1 MMRTLLLVSAL
12 VSMAAFASEMAMK
25 RNFRILDELNGQTFS
40 YVGCDN
46 DDPNAPA
53 YCKDLYG
60 YICSVRKMNNGLAS
74 LDRDLTNSHWRNLP
88 ANTSPSEFNRMVEA
102 THGVS
107 EESVFRITGVMR
119 DEIRNTLS
127 DAKTA
132 LKQFITSTPLIEE
145 PSKSAMAAA
154 VDNVNLRYGKEYVD
168 RVVAHAK
175 TQNPGVPE
183 ERIRYQANQ
192 MYMAA
197 CGANGLEVNAFF
209 EGGSIVLC
217 PGLMISMKDYNANKT
232 EMLAALRFTL
242 GHEIGH
248 AIDTDSFGPVYTRMK
263 GCYETVSG
271 NRNIWQGE
279 MAAEITA
286 DYWGAIALTSN
297 YVRNTSKLN
306 PTQPDVNARIVA
318 LSVDGFC
325 TTPPSSGQPHPEGSF
340 RVNQSIGKHPYV
352 ARALNCEPAGP
363 ESPYCSL
370 MGAYSP

>member
-1 MMRTLLLVSAL
+1 MRMILLISAL
-12 VSMAAFASEMAMK
+12 ISMTASAGEMAMK
-25 RNFRILDELNGQTFS
+25 RNFQILDELNGQTFS
-40 YVGCDN
+40 YVGCSN

-60 YICSVRKMNNGLAS
+60 YICSVQKKNNGLSA
-74 LDRDLTNSHWRNLP
+74 LDRDLTSSYWRNLTSNTTP
-88 ANTSPSEFNRMVEA
+88 AQFNRMVEA
-102 THGVS
+102 THGIS
-107 EESVFRITGVMR
+107 EESVYKVAGIMR

-132 LKQFITSTPLIEE
+132 LKQFITSTPLIDSG
-145 PSKSAMAAA
+145 SKAAMAAA
-154 VDNVNLRYGKEYVD
+154 IDNVNLRYGKEYVD
-168 RVVAHAK
+168 SVVAHAK

-183 ERIRYQANQ
+183 ENIRAHANK
-192 MYMAA
+192 MYLAA
-197 CGANGLEVNAFF
+197 CGSNGLEVNAFY

-217 PGLMISMKDYNANKT
+217 PGIMISMKDYDANKT

-242 GHEIGH
+242 GHEMGH
-248 AIDTDSFGPVYTRMK
+248 SIDTDSFPNAYTRMR

-271 NRNIWQGE
+271 NSNIWQKG

-297 YVRNTSKLN
+297 FVRNTATLN
-306 PTQPDVNARIVA
+306 PNQPEVNAKIVA

-325 TTPPSSGQPHPEGSF
+325 TTPPTKGQPHPKGSF

-352 ARALNCEPAGP
+352 ARALNCEPAQA